1 MIMDIDRIQRMEKA
15 IQDTKVTLKKEF
27 IGIDGIIDSV
37 LDNMRSWYLFPSTL
51 RKPVVI
57 NLWGMTGCGKTSLV
71 KRICELLDIN
81 ANMLYYNLAKLEEDK
96 SSELEDNISDNVRVT
111 DHNPVLIL
119 DEFQYAATIDGDG
132 HEKTNQTAL
141 KTIWELID
149 TGMLYSKLSKYRTS
163 RVASIQ
169 IYTRMLEDAMAT
181 VKDGCALDADR
192 LFKTDLGKSYEFAI
206 RKCFKCLNNQ
216 DGEDENNKASQEKL
230 SSDTEWSIEAET
242 DIPDMPDKWLTS
254 YTIAALYDI
263 YACIEETPMHWLE
276 FTQMLN
282 EMDVSKLDK
291 YIGELLHKGSKGY
304 YKDYSSALIFVIGN
318 IDEAYT
324 VSYNMNPD
332 MDADIFHEETKK
344 MTAVDIK
351 QALQKRFRTEQIAR
365 LGNTML
371 LYPSFSVQNFT
382 DIITHYLDDTCE
394 RAKAN
399 FGLDLSYDDSIVD
412 VIYKESV
419 FPTQGARPIL
429 SGIYEIVETKIP
441 KIMTIEIGKGNHE
454 IKSIGLSYADN
465 KITAKV
471 LLGDDTLD
479 EVIIHQ
485 PLRIDDERKNRK
497 NETQAITAVHESGH
511 FVMYAKL
518 FGKVPKKLIS
528 NCVSSNANGFMMP
541 TRDEEEF
548 MSYNDYIRTIKVTL
562 AGYVA
567 EQTLFGID
575 NLTSGACADIEEA
588 TRLASDMLRKY
599 GMGMSP
605 CTYTYLQ
612 DQFSTNGG
620 THVNSDR
627 DNATISDMIKK
638 TINSCITGIEETFSD
653 NDWRNMLLLSS
664 DYLFKNTSMSQDMMK
679 SMLSIVPKDKR
690 CKDVR
695 SETFYRDRLEKALS
709 FVKEGIATNL

>member
-1 MIMDIDRIQRMEKA
+1 MMIDIDRIQKMEQA
-15 IQDTKVTLKKEF
+15 IQNAKAVLKKEF

-37 LDNMRSWYLFPSTL
+37 LDNMRSWYLFPKTL

-71 KRICELLDIN
+71 RRICELLDIN

-111 DHNPVLIL
+111 DHNPVLVL

-132 HEKTNQTAL
+132 KEKANQTAL

-163 RVASIQ
+163 RVLSIQ
-169 IYTRMLEDAMAT
+169 VCARMLEDSMAT
-181 VKDGCALDADR
+181 VKDGCALDAGK
-192 LFKTDLGKSYEFAI
+192 LFDTELGKSYEFAI
-206 RKCFKCLNNQ
+206 RKCFRCLNNPNS
-216 DGEDENNKASQEKL
+216 DENSQANNN
-230 SSDTEWSIEAET
+230 SPDSEWSLEADA
-242 DIPDMPDKWLTS
+242 DIPDMSDKWVMPH
-254 YTIAALYDI
+254 TIAALYDI
-263 YACIEETPMHWLE
+263 YACIEENPMHWLD
-276 FTQMLN
+276 FANKLN
-282 EMDVSKLDK
+282 GMDVSRLHK
-291 YIGELLHKGSKGY
+291 YITELMHKGSKGY

-394 RAKAN
+394 RARAN
-399 FGLDLSYDDSIVD
+399 FGLSLSYDDSIVD

-419 FPTQGARPIL
+419 FPTQGTRPIL

-479 EVIIHQ
+479 EVVMDQ

-518 FGKVPKKLIS
+518 FGKVPKKLVS
-528 NCVSSNANGFMMP
+528 NCVSSNASGFMMP
-541 TRDEEEF
+541 ARDNEEF
-548 MSYNDYIRTIKVTL
+548 MSYDDYIKTIKVTL

-567 EQTLFGID
+567 EQTMFGIN
-575 NLTSGACADIEEA
+575 NLTSGACSDIEEA
-588 TRLASDMLRKY
+588 TRLASDMHRKY

-605 CTYTYLQ
+605 CAYTYLV
-612 DQFSTNGG
+612 DHFSTNGG
-620 THVNSDR
+620 THINSDII
-627 DNATISDMIKK
+627 NAKISEMVKR
-638 TINSCITGIEETFSD
+638 TINTCITDIEEAFGD
-653 NDWRNMLLLSS
+653 NDWHNMLLLSS
-664 DYLFKNTSMSQDMMK
+664 DYLFKNTSMPQDMMNT
-679 SMLSIVPKDKR
+679 MLCTVPEEKR
-690 CKDVR
+690 CAEVR
-695 SETFYRDRLEKALS
+695 TDTFYRDKLEKAVS
-709 FVKEGIATNL
+709 SAKKGTSTNL